1 MEEGLRPFFEE
12 RNLLVLAEVIAQ
24 KYGLTPYEVLT
35 CMTIYEFSFNVAV
48 FAVARIE
55 EDKAREKDPNIKVVP
70 LSAFG
75 IEVKKEK
82 AK

>member
-1 MEEGLRPFFEE
+1 MNEGFHPFFDE
-12 RNLLVLAEVIAQ
+12 RNLLVLAEAIAQ

-70 LSAFG
+70 LSSFG
-75 IEVKKEK
+75 IDVQKVKGK
-82 AK
+82 